1 MDYLVH
7 IAIFIGIYSILAL
20 SLNLVVGFTGLLSV
34 TQAAFYGIGAY
45 VTAILLTTFGVN
57 FFSAILIGMAITG
70 IISLA
75 IGYVMSKFSGDYFAL
90 GSFLASILFY
100 SIMLNWQSLTRGP
113 LGIPGIN
120 KPHLLG
126 IDFANNYYFLIL
138 GSVICTPL

>member
-75 IGYVMSKFSGDYFAL
+75 IGYVLFKFSGDYFAL
-90 GSFLASILFY
+90 GSFGFNIILQYNAELAKPYPWTTRY
-100 SIMLNWQSLTRGP
+100 SW
-113 LGIPGIN
+113 
-120 KPHLLG
+120 
-126 IDFANNYYFLIL
+126 Y
-138 GSVICTPL
+138 